1 MEEFDVFYES
11 DTSNEDDDEQPNYLR
26 KRYIRDYAN
35 RLEHYEDHEFSRRYR
50 FSKAVVIDVLLP
62 LTRTKLEKHCN
73 RGLPIPPLIQLL
85 TALRFYASNS
95 FQMVHGNL
103 RWLSQASVSRIVKN
117 VSIAFAEQLK
127 QFICFPRSD
136 TGIRR
141 NTAKFYTIAYFP
153 SLVGCLDCTY
163 IPISNPGGE
172 NAEVFRCRKGYFSL
186 NVQVVCGP
194 NMEIMDIVVRHPGST
209 HDSVTFDRSAVRA
222 RFEAGEFRSVL
233 LGDNGYPC

>member
-11 DTSNEDDDEQPNYLR
+11 DTSNE
-26 KRYIRDYAN
+26 
-35 RLEHYEDHEFSRRYR
+35 EHYEDHEFSRRYQ
-50 FSKAVVIDVLLP
+50 FTKAVVIDVLLP
-62 LTRTKLEKHCN
+62 LTRAKLEKHCN

-95 FQMVHGNL
+95 FQMVHEDL

-117 VSIAFAEQLK
+117 VSMAFAEQLK

-141 NTAKFYTIAYFP
+141 NTATFYTIAHFP
-153 SLVGCLDCTY
+153 SVVGCLDCTH

-172 NAEVFRCRKGYFSL
+172 NAEVFQCRKGYFSL

-194 NMEIMDIVVRHPGST
+194 NMEIMDIVVRPIVQHT
-209 HDSVTFDRSAVRA
+209 IA
-222 RFEAGEFRSVL
+222 
-233 LGDNGYPC
+233 